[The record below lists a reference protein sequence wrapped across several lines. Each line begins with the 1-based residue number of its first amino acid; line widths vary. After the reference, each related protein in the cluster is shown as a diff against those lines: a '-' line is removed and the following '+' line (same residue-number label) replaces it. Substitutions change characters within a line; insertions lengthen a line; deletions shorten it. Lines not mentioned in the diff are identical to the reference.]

1 MFLFVTLDQGS
12 AAKHRMAAG
21 GKENKNNLLS
31 EFLLLT
37 TALTGYLKYD
47 WYPPWTSPNVD
58 AL

>member
-47 WYPPWTSPNVD
+47 WYPP
-58 AL
+58 